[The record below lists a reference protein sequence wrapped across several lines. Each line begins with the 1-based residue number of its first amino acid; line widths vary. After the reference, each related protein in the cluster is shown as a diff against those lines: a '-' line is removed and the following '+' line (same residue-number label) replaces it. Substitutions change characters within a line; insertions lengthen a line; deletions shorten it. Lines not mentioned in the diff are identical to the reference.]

1 VNTRNTLRKLFSARE
16 RLLPDNSGLEADL
29 FGVLDDL
36 SEYLP
41 DLTLVG
47 GWVPYIYAKFLWR
60 SAGTTPIFTSDV
72 DLGLTA
78 QGART
83 HKKTIFETLSS
94 LEYAERHLKIGK
106 LHPVVFYRK
115 NKTRLDFIAPA
126 DTKNITVNQLLGR
139 EISLNRLED
148 FDFLLNNVME
158 IPLKRGGR
166 NYTLRCPRPGAF
178 ALHKCATFVEREDR
192 QKMGK
197 DLYYA
202 YFVLRHAPVQEEL
215 AGELRQYAKEDLFAK
230 AAINIKE
237 YFGKEGGRGCAM
249 IEKENGPDEYLEN
262 LYEDIKNR
270 FTAIPLL
277 KK

>member
-1 VNTRNTLRKLFSARE
+1 M
-16 RLLPDNSGLEADL
+16 PDKNGVEADL

-36 SEYLP
+36 SGYLA

-47 GWVPYIYAKFLWR
+47 GWVPYVYARYLWR
-60 SAGTTPIFTSDV
+60 ADGAIPVFTSDV
-72 DLGLTA
+72 DLGLA
-78 QGART
+78 PERARA
-83 HKKTIFETLSS
+83 HEKTIFETLSS
-94 LEYAERHLKIGK
+94 LKYTERHLKLGK

-126 DTKNITVNQLLGR
+126 GAGDAAVNRLLGR

-148 FDFLLNNVME
+148 FAFLLNNVME

-166 NYTLRCPRPGAF
+166 EYALRCPRPGAF
-178 ALHKCATFVEREDR
+178 VLHKCATFTDRDDR

-202 YFVLRHAPVQEEL
+202 YFVLRHAPDPEGL
-215 AGELRQYAKEDLFAK
+215 AAELRQYAKEAVFAK
-230 AAINIKE
+230 AGANIKE
-237 YFGKEGGRGCAM
+237 YFGGEGGRGCAM
-249 IEKENGPDEYLEN
+249 VEKENGPDEYLDD
-262 LYEDIKNR
+262 LHGDIRSR
-270 FTAIPLL
+270 FAAIPLL